1 MAISTELLNDILE
14 MVYIA
19 SLEGNTIVVTD
30 EKDGTESSS
39 GNGGCIPLI
48 NAKERCD
55 TNSIHHASAYSP
67 FVALLVKKRK

>member
-1 MAISTELLNDILE
+1 MAISTELLNGILE

-19 SLEGNTIVVTD
+19 SLEGNTIVETD
-30 EKDGTESSS
+30 AKDGTESIS
-39 GNGGCIPLI
+39 GNGGCII

-67 FVALLVKKRK
+67 FVALLIKKRK

>member
-19 SLEGNTIVVTD
+19 SLEGNTIVEAD
-30 EKDGTESSS
+30 AKDGTESSS
-39 GNGGCIPLI
+39 GNGGCII

-55 TNSIHHASAYSP
+55 TNSIHHAYSP
-67 FVALLVKKRK
+67 FVALLIKKRK

>member
-1 MAISTELLNDILE
+1 MAISTELLNGILE

-19 SLEGNTIVVTD
+19 SLEGNTIVVPD
-30 EKDGTESSS
+30 AKDGTESIS
-39 GNGGCIPLI
+39 GNGGCII
-48 NAKERCD
+48 NANKERCD

>member
-1 MAISTELLNDILE
+1 MAISTELLNGILE

-30 EKDGTESSS
+30 EKDGIESIS
-39 GNGGCIPLI
+39 GNSGCII

-67 FVALLVKKRK
+67 FVALLIKKRK

>member
-1 MAISTELLNDILE
+1 MAISTELLNGILE

-19 SLEGNTIVVTD
+19 SLEGNTIVEAD
-30 EKDGTESSS
+30 AKDGTESSS
-39 GNGGCIPLI
+39 GNGGCII

-67 FVALLVKKRK
+67 FVALLIKKRK